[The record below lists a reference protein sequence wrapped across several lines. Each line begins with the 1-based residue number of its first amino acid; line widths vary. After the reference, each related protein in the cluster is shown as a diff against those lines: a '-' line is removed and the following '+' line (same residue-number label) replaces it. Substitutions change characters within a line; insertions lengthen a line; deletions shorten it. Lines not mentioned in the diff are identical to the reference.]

1 MRNILKETLDL
12 ILEQLVPGEGDVNVA
27 TSRFELTL
35 KHERDDLKKSQE
47 IADIHNSSSNF
58 KLELPSEQ
66 NFANL
71 SSNPLDVFDGLY
83 LTKTKAKNDTGDLDS
98 LSLFDGLNLTNTIAK
113 INTDDLNI
121 LNPNIV
127 ETNITYNSSSIIS
140 PWKLFDIK
148 NSSQVV
154 D

>member
-1 MRNILKETLDL
+1 MILK
-12 ILEQLVPGEGDVNVA
+12 QLVPGEREVNVA
-27 TSRFELTL
+27 TSRVELIP

-47 IADIHNSSSNF
+47 IPDIHNSSSNF
-58 KLELPSEQ
+58 KLELPSKQ
-66 NFANL
+66 NFANS

-83 LTKTKAKNDTGDLDS
+83 LTKTKAKNNTGDLDS

-113 INTDDLNI
+113 ITTDDLNI

-127 ETNITYNSSSIIS
+127 ETNITYDSSSIIS
-140 PWKLFDIK
+140 PWKLIDIK

-154 D
+154 N

>member
-83 LTKTKAKNDTGDLDS
+83 LTKTKAKNDTGDL
-98 LSLFDGLNLTNTIAK
+98 
-113 INTDDLNI
+113 NI

-127 ETNITYNSSSIIS
+127 ETNVTYNSSSIIS